1 MLLLLDMRAGNEG
14 KYKTIKVCS
23 GFKSYLILV
32 ILTTLLYTFP
42 QSIDIAGGLDP
53 SSYYFISS
61 QRREADDERR
71 SLSGRGG
78 SKSTSC

>member
-1 MLLLLDMRAGNEG
+1 M
-14 KYKTIKVCS
+14 
-23 GFKSYLILV
+23 

-78 SKSTSC
+78 SKLVYMSPLSAYTFIRYNKYSQLVCA